1 MKKFMAILLCA
12 LLAMTLFTACGGQG
26 GTESSTP
33 ESQGS
38 KESSAVESGETSS
51 AGTEGGRDQLTILT
65 TLLPAIQDLS
75 TNDFTY
81 WIQDQVGVDI
91 TWQTIPGR
99 DQGGTEKLALVLAG
113 GEYPDVFMN
122 CPFTSDMV
130 AKYGSSEE
138 ILRPLDEYIGKIT
151 PNLDK
156 VLEKVK
162 EDGITLDV
170 IRQMDGKVYALPIF
184 DTCQHCEFSAKCW
197 YYEPWLKQLNME
209 VPTTTEEFY
218 EYLKAIK
225 NTDLNG
231 NGQADEIP
239 FISSDGGGWNQQ
251 TELYLMNSFIYY
263 NYNDRGLYVEDGK
276 IKSSIDQ
283 EAFREGL
290 RYVHK
295 LYEEGLIYADSLTQ
309 DNTTSIAIVESEDP
323 MVGVAV
329 GGFVGMFANLG
340 SERANGFRPMSP
352 LKGPEGIQQ
361 AVRFPQVPTGDYA
374 AAYMISTTCENPEVA
389 VRLADFMYTEESTLS
404 VRGGLGLKGVGYD
417 DADEGQVGFD
427 GEPAIWKSLIPW
439 NDSDPQNQSWLAL
452 GVWDYTNLR
461 AACAVKEGTDMWTEE
476 GDEWQLYA
484 TTEEFYAPYKSKTC
498 DSLPP
503 LNFTVEESDE
513 IATVVTDLFTKSYFD
528 NARYGFISGEMSLD
542 TDWDSYVQYL
552 NDNGYTRMKEIYQT
566 AYDRQYGNS

>member
-26 GTESSTP
+26 GAESGTP
-33 ESQGS
+33 ASQGS
-38 KESSAVESGETSS
+38 KESSTLESGEASS
-51 AGTEGGRDQLTILT
+51 EGTEGGRDQLTILT

-75 TNDFTY
+75 TNDFTI

-91 TWQTIPGR
+91 TWQTIPQEA
-99 DQGGTEKLALVLAG
+99 QGGTEKLALVLAG

-156 VLEKVK
+156 VLEKLK
-162 EDGITLDV
+162 EDGITLDA
-170 IRQMDGKVYALPIF
+170 IRQLDGKVYAFPVF

-263 NYNDRGLYVEDGK
+263 KYDDKGLYVEDGK

-309 DNTTSIAIVESEDP
+309 DNTTAIAIVESEEP
-323 MVGVAV
+323 VVGVAV

-352 LKGPEGIQQ
+352 LKGPEGVQQ
-361 AVRFPQVPTGDYA
+361 AMRVLQVPSGGYA
-374 AAYMISTTCENPEVA
+374 SAYMISTTCENPEAA

-427 GEPAIWKSLIPW
+427 GKPAVWKSLIPW
-439 NDSDPQNQSWLAL
+439 NDSDPQNQSWLSL
-452 GVWDYTNLR
+452 GVWDYTDLR
-461 AACAVKEGTDMWTEE
+461 AACAVREGTDMWTEE
-476 GDEWQLYA
+476 GNEWQLYV

-503 LNFTVEESDE
+503 LNFTIEESDE
-513 IATVVTDLFTKSYFD
+513 IATVVTDLFSKSYFD

-542 TDWDSYVQYL
+542 TDWDAYVQYL
-552 NDNGYTRMKEIYQT
+552 NDNGYARMKEIYQT